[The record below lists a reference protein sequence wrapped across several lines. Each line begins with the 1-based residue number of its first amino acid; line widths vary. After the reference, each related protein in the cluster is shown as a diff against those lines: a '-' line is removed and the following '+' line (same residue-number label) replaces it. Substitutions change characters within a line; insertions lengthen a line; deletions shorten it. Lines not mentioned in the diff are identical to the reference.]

1 MVQKHLRPSIQMY
14 TIIVSQNV
22 FGFVILTY
30 MSPRRIQM
38 KMLSV
43 SLNLNT
49 KPYWQHLELIQIEDT
64 VKQIKP
70 EYKHLLTILFEIDSV
85 VVAM

>member
-1 MVQKHLRPSIQMY
+1 
-14 TIIVSQNV
+14 
-22 FGFVILTY
+22 
-30 MSPRRIQM
+30 M